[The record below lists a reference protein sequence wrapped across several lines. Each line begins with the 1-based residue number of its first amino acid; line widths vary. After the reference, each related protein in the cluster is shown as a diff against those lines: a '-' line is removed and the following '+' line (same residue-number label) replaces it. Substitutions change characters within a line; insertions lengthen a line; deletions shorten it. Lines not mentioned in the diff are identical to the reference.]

1 LKYNLVILKKV
12 IILNVVNNKNS
23 YIMNLDAIKK
33 KLESMQKTSNG
44 GSNNSSNVKR
54 FKPTIGKQ
62 TIRIVPFKYNKE
74 YPFTE
79 MKFYYGIGSRKV
91 IASPLNWGE
100 KDPIAEF
107 AKQLRGTNDKE
118 NWRLAK
124 KLDPKT
130 RIYAPVIV
138 RGEES
143 EGVQLWEFGKEIYEA
158 FLQMAADEEVGDFT
172 DVMSGRDIKL
182 VTVGPEST
190 GTAYNKTTIAPSMKT
205 SELSED
211 SKLIEKWLEEQ
222 ENPKD
227 LYKPLPF
234 DTIKQ
239 ALQEWLNPEEEEEE
253 TAVEPVDEAKEEPK
267 SNYSLSTKPAAK
279 KSKAE
284 AFDDLFGEDDE
295 DAPF

>member
-1 LKYNLVILKKV
+1 
-12 IILNVVNNKNS
+12 
-23 YIMNLDAIKK
+23 MNLDAIKK

-74 YPFTE
+74 FPFTE

-138 RGEES
+138 RGEEA
-143 EGVQLWEFGKEIYEA
+143 EGVQMWEFGKEIYEA

-190 GTAYNKTTIAPSMKT
+190 GTAYNKTTIAPSMKM
-205 SELSED
+205 SALSED
-211 SKLIEKWLEEQ
+211 SKQIEKWLEEQ

-227 LYKPLPF
+227 MYKPLPF

-239 ALQEWLNPEEEEEE
+239 ALQEWLNPEADEEEVLAE
-253 TAVEPVDEAKEEPK
+253 VEDEVKEEPK

-284 AFDDLFGEDDE
+284 AFDDLFGEDDD

>member
-1 LKYNLVILKKV
+1 
-12 IILNVVNNKNS
+12 
-23 YIMNLDAIKK
+23 
-33 KLESMQKTSNG
+33 MQKTSNG
-44 GSNNSSNVKR
+44 GSSNNSSNVKR

-62 TIRIVPFKYNKE
+62 TIRVVPFKYNKE
-74 YPFTE
+74 FPFTE

-138 RGEES
+138 RGEEA

-172 DVMSGRDIKL
+172 DIMSGRDIKMT
-182 VTVGPEST
+182 TVGPEAT
-190 GTAYNKTTIAPSMKT
+190 GTKYNKTTIAPSMKT
-205 SELSED
+205 TPLSDD
-211 SKLIEKWLEEQ
+211 SKQIEKWLEEQ

-239 ALQEWLNPEEEEEE
+239 ALQEWLNPEDEEEATAEE
-253 TAVEPVDEAKEEPK
+253 VIDEVKEEPK

-279 KSKAE
+279 KSKE
-284 AFDDLFGEDDE
+284 EQFDDLFGEDDD

>member
-1 LKYNLVILKKV
+1 
-12 IILNVVNNKNS
+12 
-23 YIMNLDAIKK
+23 MNLDAIKK

-44 GSNNSSNVKR
+44 GSNNNSSNVKR

-62 TIRIVPFKYNKE
+62 TVRVVPFKYNKE
-74 YPFTE
+74 FPFTE
-79 MKFYYGIGSRKV
+79 MKFYYGIGSKKV

-130 RIYAPVIV
+130 RIYAPVII

-158 FLQMAADEEVGDFT
+158 FLQMAADEEVGDFS
-172 DVMSGRDIKL
+172 DIMSGRDIKL

-205 SELSED
+205 SALSED

-227 LYKPLPF
+227 MYKPLPF

-239 ALQEWLNPEEEEEE
+239 ALQEWLSPEEEEEE
-253 TAVEPVDEAKEEPK
+253 FIAADGKLEVEVKEEPK

-279 KSKAE
+279 KSKAD
-284 AFDDLFGEDDE
+284 AFDDLFEEDD
-295 DAPF
+295 DVPF

>member
-1 LKYNLVILKKV
+1 
-12 IILNVVNNKNS
+12 
-23 YIMNLDAIKK
+23 MNLDAIKK

-44 GSNNSSNVKR
+44 GSNNNSSNVKR

-62 TIRIVPFKYNKE
+62 TVRVVPFKYNKE
-74 YPFTE
+74 FPFTE
-79 MKFYYGIGSRKV
+79 MKFYYGIGSKKV

-130 RIYAPVIV
+130 RIFAPVIV
-138 RGEES
+138 RGDES

-158 FLQMAADEEVGDFT
+158 FLQMAADEEVGDFS
-172 DVMSGRDIKL
+172 DIMSGRDIKL

-205 SELSED
+205 SALSED

-227 LYKPLPF
+227 MYKPLPF

-239 ALQEWLNPEEEEEE
+239 ALQEWLSPEEEEEE
-253 TAVEPVDEAKEEPK
+253 FIAADGKLEVEVKEEPK
-267 SNYSLSTKPAAK
+267 TNYSLSTKPAAK
-279 KSKAE
+279 KSKADQ
-284 AFDDLFGEDDE
+284 FDDLFDDE
-295 DAPF
+295 DDDSPF

>member
-1 LKYNLVILKKV
+1 
-12 IILNVVNNKNS
+12 
-23 YIMNLDAIKK
+23 MNLDAIKK

-44 GSNNSSNVKR
+44 GSNNNSSNVKR

-62 TIRIVPFKYNKE
+62 TVRVVPFKFNKE
-74 YPFTE
+74 FPFTE
-79 MKFYYGIGSRKV
+79 MKFYYGIGSKKV

-158 FLQMAADEEVGDFT
+158 FLQMAADEEVGDFS
-172 DVMSGRDIKL
+172 DIMSGRDIKL

-190 GTAYNKTTIAPSMKT
+190 GTKYNKTTITPSMKT
-205 SELSED
+205 SSLSED

-222 ENPKD
+222 ENPLD
-227 LYKPLPF
+227 MYKPLPF

-253 TAVEPVDEAKEEPK
+253 EFIPADGKLEVEEVEETAPAK
-267 SNYSLSTKPAAK
+267 SNYSLSTKPATK
-279 KSKAE
+279 KTKADQ
-284 AFDDLFGEDDE
+284 FDDLFGDDKT
-295 DAPF
+295 DDLPF

>member
-1 LKYNLVILKKV
+1 
-12 IILNVVNNKNS
+12 
-23 YIMNLDAIKK
+23 MNLDAIKK
-33 KLESMQKTSNG
+33 KLESMQKTTNG
-44 GSNNSSNVKR
+44 GSNNNSSNVKR
-54 FKPTIGKQ
+54 FKPTVGKQ
-62 TIRIVPFKYNKE
+62 TVRVVPFKYNKE
-74 YPFTE
+74 FPFTE
-79 MKFYYGIGSRKV
+79 MRFYYGIGSKKV

-158 FLQMAADEEVGDFT
+158 FLQMAADEEVGDFS
-172 DVMSGRDIKL
+172 DIMSGRDIKL

-190 GTAYNKTTIAPSMKT
+190 GTAYNKTSIAPSMKT
-205 SELSED
+205 TSLSED

-222 ENPKD
+222 ENPLD

-239 ALQEWLNPEEEEEE
+239 ALQEWLNPEDEAEEEVEEEEVEE
-253 TAVEPVDEAKEEPK
+253 TVAPAK

-279 KSKAE
+279 KSKADE
-284 AFDDLFGEDDE
+284 FDDMFEDD
-295 DAPF
+295 DDLPF

>member
-1 LKYNLVILKKV
+1 
-12 IILNVVNNKNS
+12 
-23 YIMNLDAIKK
+23 MNLDAIKK

-44 GSNNSSNVKR
+44 GSNNNSSNVKR

-62 TIRIVPFKYNKE
+62 TVRVVPFKYNKE
-74 YPFTE
+74 FPFTE
-79 MKFYYGIGSRKV
+79 MKFYYGIGSKKV

-130 RIYAPVIV
+130 RIFAPVIV
-138 RGEES
+138 RGDES

-158 FLQMAADEEVGDFT
+158 FLQMAADEEVGDFS
-172 DVMSGRDIKL
+172 DIMSGRDIKL

-205 SELSED
+205 SALSED

-227 LYKPLPF
+227 MYKPLPF

-239 ALQEWLNPEEEEEE
+239 ALQEWLSPEEEEEE
-253 TAVEPVDEAKEEPK
+253 FIAADGKLEVAEVKEEPK
-267 SNYSLSTKPAAK
+267 SNYSLSTKPVAK
-279 KSKAE
+279 KSKAD
-284 AFDDLFGEDDE
+284 AFDDLFDDE
-295 DAPF
+295 DDDSPF

>member
-1 LKYNLVILKKV
+1 
-12 IILNVVNNKNS
+12 
-23 YIMNLDAIKK
+23 MNLDAIKK

-44 GSNNSSNVKR
+44 GSNNNSSNVKR
-54 FKPTIGKQ
+54 FKPTVGKQ
-62 TIRIVPFKYNKE
+62 TVRVVPFKYNKE
-74 YPFTE
+74 FPFTE
-79 MKFYYGIGSRKV
+79 MRFYYGIGSKKV

-158 FLQMAADEEVGDFT
+158 FLQMAADEEVGDFS
-172 DVMSGRDIKL
+172 DIMSGRDIKL

-190 GTAYNKTTIAPSMKT
+190 GTAYNKTSIAPSMKT
-205 SELSED
+205 SALSED

-239 ALQEWLNPEEEEEE
+239 ALQEWLNPEIDEEE
-253 TAVEPVDEAKEEPK
+253 TVASVEKELEETAPAK

-279 KSKAE
+279 KSKAD
-284 AFDDLFGEDDE
+284 AFDDLFDDDE
-295 DAPF
+295 DSPF

>member
-1 LKYNLVILKKV
+1 
-12 IILNVVNNKNS
+12 
-23 YIMNLDAIKK
+23 MNLDAIKK
-33 KLESMQKTSNG
+33 KLESMQSKPTSG
-44 GSNNSSNVKR
+44 GSNNQTKR
-54 FKPTIGKQ
+54 FKPQIGKQ
-62 TIRIVPFKYNKE
+62 TVRVVPFKYNKE
-74 YPFTE
+74 FPFTE
-79 MKFYYGIGSRKV
+79 MKFYYGIGCKKV

-130 RIYAPVIV
+130 RVFAPVIV

-143 EGVQLWEFGKEIYEA
+143 EGVQLWEFGKEIFEA

-172 DVMSGRDIKL
+172 DIMMGRDIKL

-190 GTAYNKTTIAPSMKT
+190 GTVYNKTTITPSMKT
-205 SELSED
+205 SPLSEND
-211 SKLIEKWLEEQ
+211 KELELWLEEQ
-222 ENPKD
+222 VNPKD
-227 LYKPLPF
+227 SYKMLPF
-234 DTIKQ
+234 DEIKA
-239 ALQEWLNPEEEEEE
+239 ALQEWLNPEEEAEEE
-253 TAVEPVDEAKEEPK
+253 YPADGKLTVEEKPQ

-279 KSKAE
+279 KSKADN
-284 AFDDLFGEDDE
+284 FDALFEEDD

>member
-1 LKYNLVILKKV
+1 
-12 IILNVVNNKNS
+12 
-23 YIMNLDAIKK
+23 MNLDAIKK

-44 GSNNSSNVKR
+44 GSNSSSSNVKR

-62 TIRIVPFKYNKE
+62 TIRVVPFKYNKE
-74 YPFTE
+74 FPFTE

-138 RGEES
+138 RGEEA

-158 FLQMAADEEVGDFT
+158 FLQMAADEEVGDFS
-172 DVMSGRDIKL
+172 DIMSGRDIKL

-205 SELSED
+205 SSLSED

-227 LYKPLPF
+227 MYKPLPF

-239 ALQEWLNPEEEEEE
+239 ALQEWLDPEAEEEEVA
-253 TAVEPVDEAKEEPK
+253 TEPVDEVKEEPK

-284 AFDDLFGEDDE
+284 AFDDLFGEDD
-295 DAPF
+295 DDVPF

>member
-1 LKYNLVILKKV
+1 LVILKKV

-74 YPFTE
+74 FPFTE

>member
-1 LKYNLVILKKV
+1 
-12 IILNVVNNKNS
+12 
-23 YIMNLDAIKK
+23 MNLDAIKK

-44 GSNNSSNVKR
+44 GSNNNSSNVKR

-62 TIRIVPFKYNKE
+62 TVRVVPFKYNKE
-74 YPFTE
+74 FPFTE
-79 MKFYYGIGSRKV
+79 MKFYYGIGSKKV

-130 RIYAPVIV
+130 RIYAPVII

-158 FLQMAADEEVGDFT
+158 FLQMAADEEVGDFS
-172 DVMSGRDIKL
+172 DIMSGRDIKL

-205 SELSED
+205 SALSED

-227 LYKPLPF
+227 MYKPLPF

-239 ALQEWLNPEEEEEE
+239 ALQEWLSPEEEEEE
-253 TAVEPVDEAKEEPK
+253 FIAADGKLEVEVKEEPK

-279 KSKAE
+279 KSKAD
-284 AFDDLFGEDDE
+284 AFDDLFEEDD
-295 DAPF
+295 DMPF

>member
-1 LKYNLVILKKV
+1 
-12 IILNVVNNKNS
+12 
-23 YIMNLDAIKK
+23 MNLDAIKK

-44 GSNNSSNVKR
+44 GSNSSSSNVKR

-62 TIRIVPFKYNKE
+62 TIRVVPFKYNKE
-74 YPFTE
+74 FPFTE

-138 RGEES
+138 RGEEA
-143 EGVQLWEFGKEIYEA
+143 EGVQMWEFGKEIYEA

-172 DVMSGRDIKL
+172 DIMSGRDIKL

-205 SELSED
+205 SSLSED

-227 LYKPLPF
+227 MYKPLPF

-239 ALQEWLNPEEEEEE
+239 ALQEWLDPEAEEEEVA
-253 TAVEPVDEAKEEPK
+253 TEPADEAKEEPK
-267 SNYSLSTKPAAK
+267 SNYSLSTRPAAK

-284 AFDDLFGEDDE
+284 AFDDLFGEDDD

>member
-1 LKYNLVILKKV
+1 
-12 IILNVVNNKNS
+12 
-23 YIMNLDAIKK
+23 MNLDAIKK

-62 TIRIVPFKYNKE
+62 TVRVVPFKYNKE
-74 YPFTE
+74 FPFTE
-79 MKFYYGIGSRKV
+79 MKFYYGIGSKKV

-130 RIYAPVIV
+130 RIFAPVIV
-138 RGEES
+138 RGDES

-158 FLQMAADEEVGDFT
+158 FLQMAADEEVGDFS
-172 DVMSGRDIKL
+172 DIMSGRDIKL

-190 GTAYNKTTIAPSMKT
+190 GTAYNKTTIAPSMKM
-205 SELSED
+205 SALSDD

-227 LYKPLPF
+227 MYKSLPF

-239 ALQEWLNPEEEEEE
+239 ALQEWLSPEEEEEE
-253 TAVEPVDEAKEEPK
+253 FVAADGKLEVEVKEEPK

-279 KSKAE
+279 KSKADS
-284 AFDDLFGEDDE
+284 FDELFEDD
-295 DAPF
+295 DDMPF